1 MRIQREYYKLIK
13 KDIPLIS
20 NNIIEKDLNVGGIKL
35 VYQKYI
41 VTYLIFNLFG
51 SRIIPIEK
59 QKKEKVIFV
68 KPYKKYFDK
77 NILKLPNHKIQYNLW
92 GKRTSPLTHIWCKT
106 SDDYINIKGDYISK
120 KIKRGPIYK
129 NQRVIKI
136 LDKHPKS
143 FTIEIGIL

>member
-20 NNIIEKDLNVGGIKL
+20 NNRIEKEPKVGGVKL

-41 VTYLIFNLFG
+41 ITYFIFNFFG
-51 SRIIPIEK
+51 SRIIPI
-59 QKKEKVIFV
+59 KKTKREKVVFV

-77 NILKLPNHKIQYNLW
+77 TLLRRPNYRIEYNLW
-92 GKRTSPLTHIWCKT
+92 GKKYHPLTRVWCKT
-106 SDDYINIKGDYISK
+106 NDDYTNIKGDYISK

-129 NQRVIKI
+129 NQRIIKI